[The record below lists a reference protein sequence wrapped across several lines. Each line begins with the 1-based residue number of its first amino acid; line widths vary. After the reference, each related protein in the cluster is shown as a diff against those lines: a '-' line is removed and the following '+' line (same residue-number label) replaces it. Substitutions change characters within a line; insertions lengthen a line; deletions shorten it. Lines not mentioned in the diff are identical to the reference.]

1 MTMEINPRSTFDI
14 NLTSL
19 ILKIQS
25 LNDNRKSHY
34 TKFWYYLLK
43 KRYKKRDRL
52 TNILKIQMFWF
63 DPTKKVST
71 DSSRISMLTIIVL
84 SSVKVYFTISNI
96 IPPTFCS
103 LYPLSAG
110 SSGYC
115 AALV

>member
-1 MTMEINPRSTFDI
+1 MFSYTYPFDYSRVHEVIFAGQSIYSLWTPYQSSILLNPRSTFDI

-71 DSSRISMLTIIVL
+71 DPSRKPMLTIA
-84 SSVKVYFTISNI
+84 S
-96 IPPTFCS
+96 
-103 LYPLSAG
+103 
-110 SSGYC
+110 
-115 AALV
+115 